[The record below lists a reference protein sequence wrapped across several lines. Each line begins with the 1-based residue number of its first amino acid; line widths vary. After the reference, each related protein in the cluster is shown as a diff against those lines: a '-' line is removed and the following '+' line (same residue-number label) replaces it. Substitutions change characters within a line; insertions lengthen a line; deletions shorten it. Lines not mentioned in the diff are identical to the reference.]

1 MFNKKMLNIAKHLK
15 KPVLNILTGKDIK
28 LRALEPSD
36 IDLLY
41 SWENN
46 TGIWSVSNTIVPFS
60 KFILEK
66 YIADSHMDI
75 YQAKQL
81 RLMIDY
87 CKIAAAETIGAID
100 LFDFDPMHKRAG
112 IGILISEEKYRNRGF
127 ASEALKLLIN
137 YSFTILQLH
146 QLFCYIDCDNKIS
159 IKLFENFRFKVTGEK
174 KDWNITP
181 EGWKSEYMLQLL
193 NPNQ

>member
-1 MFNKKMLNIAKHLK
+1 MD
-15 KPVLNILTGKDIK
+15 ILTGTKIK

-46 TGIWSVSNTIVPFS
+46 SDIWRVSNTLVPFS
-60 KFILEK
+60 KFVLEK

-75 YQAKQL
+75 FQAKQL
-81 RLMIDY
+81 RLIIDY
-87 CKIAAAETIGAID
+87 TGSKPAETVGAID
-100 LFDFDPMHKRAG
+100 LYDFDPINRRAG
-112 IGILISEEKYRNRGF
+112 TGILISEEKYRNRGF
-127 ASEALKLLIN
+127 ATEALKLLIN

-159 IKLFENFRFKVTGEK
+159 LRLFEQLRFKMTGEK
-174 KDWNITP
+174 KDWNRTP
-181 EGWKSEYMLQLL
+181 GGWKSEFMLQLI
-193 NPNQ
+193 NPDS

>member
-1 MFNKKMLNIAKHLK
+1 LS
-15 KPVLNILTGKDIK
+15 ILTGKTIK

-36 IDLLY
+36 VDLLY

-46 TGIWSVSNTIVPFS
+46 SQIWSVSNTLVPFS
-60 KFILEK
+60 KFVLEK

-75 YQAKQL
+75 FQSKQL

-87 CKIAAAETIGAID
+87 DGEGNNETIGAID
-100 LFDFDPMHKRAG
+100 LYEYDPLHRRAG

-127 ASEALKLLIN
+127 ASEALQTLIN
-137 YSFTILQLH
+137 YCFSVLQLH

-159 IKLFENFRFKVTGEK
+159 IKLFEKFRFKITGEK
-174 KDWNITP
+174 KDWIRSP
-181 EGWKSEYMLQLL
+181 EGWRSEYMLQLI
-193 NPNQ
+193 NNR

>member
-1 MFNKKMLNIAKHLK
+1 MS
-15 KPVLNILTGKDIK
+15 ILTGKTIK

-36 IDLLY
+36 VDLLY

-46 TGIWSVSNTIVPFS
+46 SQIWSVSNTLVPFS
-60 KFILEK
+60 KFVLEK

-75 YQAKQL
+75 FQSKQL

-87 CKIAAAETIGAID
+87 NDEGHIETIGAID
-100 LFDFDPMHKRAG
+100 LYEYDPLHRRAG

-127 ASEALKLLIN
+127 ASEALQILIN
-137 YSFTILQLH
+137 YCFSVLQLH

-159 IKLFENFRFKVTGEK
+159 IKLFEKFRFKITGEK
-174 KDWNITP
+174 KDWIRSP
-181 EGWKSEYMLQLL
+181 DGWRSEYMLQLI
-193 NPNQ
+193 NNR